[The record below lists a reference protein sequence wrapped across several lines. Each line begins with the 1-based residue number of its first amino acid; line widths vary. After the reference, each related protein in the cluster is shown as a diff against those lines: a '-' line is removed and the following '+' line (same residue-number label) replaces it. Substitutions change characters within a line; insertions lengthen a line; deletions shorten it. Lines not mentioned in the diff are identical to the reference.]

1 MSIKIGKSY
10 VIKDKSKST
19 ACLITPFEMD
29 GISRDIIVTVAKEYR
44 HFLCFE
50 RSDAILIGCL
60 KYAMVHGHDI
70 ECEVPVTEELLY
82 SLRHVL
88 IPTFCRE
95 DKRNHH
101 IRIYASSAPALLTGN
116 GVGTGMSCGVDS
128 FYSALSHIKTDCP
141 EHDITHLVLHNVGS
155 IGESYRNAGR
165 NYTSRRLKER
175 ALDISKELG
184 LPLIQIDSNFQDVL
198 PQDHIKT
205 HTFSSAFAVYSLQKL
220 WKTYYYASAYPYSE
234 FNLSD
239 NSSRDSA
246 CADPLILRCLSTP
259 GLQFWSE
266 GAQGT
271 RADKICFIA
280 ENPIVQHNLH
290 VCFFSPD
297 NCGVCEKCKRT
308 LLSLDAIGVI
318 DKYDK
323 VFDLQEYYSKISEH
337 YRFLCEEHV
346 RGNHFYDMAFEALY
360 PKHKKEFDGYMKDLT
375 FDGQLE
381 QRRLYSYWLDLTW
394 MMTDCYKS
402 AIDQEVL
409 RDRILA
415 SFEASDIHSIG
426 FFGRS
431 DLSNYLFQ
439 LLQPSKKLEIL
450 YIVEDYIDDYYGLP
464 IYPRA
469 TEHLPYADIIIVTD
483 MPVNKDTQKMLLRD
497 HGLKSVLAQ
506 DIFKTE
512 VVY

>member
-1 MSIKIGKSY
+1 MSIVIGKSY
-10 VIKDKSKST
+10 VKSNTSNTT
-19 ACLITPFEMD
+19 ASLITPFEID
-29 GISRDIIVTVAKEYR
+29 GVSRDIIVTVAKEYR
-44 HFLCFE
+44 RFLCFE
-50 RSDAILIGCL
+50 RSDAVLIGCF

-70 ECEVPVTEELLY
+70 KCEVPVTEELLY

-88 IPTFCRE
+88 LPTFCRA
-95 DKRNHH
+95 DKRNHS
-101 IRIYASSAPALLTGN
+101 IKIDAPSAPALITGN

-141 EHDITHLVLHNVGS
+141 EHDITHLVLHNVGG

-165 NYTSRRLKER
+165 RYTSERLKER
-175 ALDISKELG
+175 AQNVAKEMG
-184 LPLIQIDSNFQDVL
+184 LPLIQLDSNFQDVL
-198 PQDHIKT
+198 PQDHVKT

-220 WKTYYYASAYPYSE
+220 WKTYYYASGYPYSK

-239 NSSRDSA
+239 NSSKDSA
-246 CADPLILRCLSTP
+246 YSDPLILRCLSTP
-259 GLQFWSE
+259 GLQLWSE

-271 RADKICFIA
+271 RSDKIGFIA
-280 ENPIVQHNLH
+280 EQPIVQKHLH

-308 LLSLDAIGVI
+308 LLSLDALGLL

-323 VFDLQEYYSKISEH
+323 VFNLQNYYSKISEH
-337 YRFLCEEHV
+337 YKFLCEEHV
-346 RGNHFYDMAFEALY
+346 RGNQFYDMAFEALY
-360 PKHKKEFDGYMKDLT
+360 SKHKEEFDRYMTDLT

-394 MMTDCYKS
+394 IMTDCYKS
-402 AIDQEVL
+402 AIDQDAL
-409 RDRILA
+409 RKKISDL
-415 SFEASDIHSIG
+415 FETIGVHSIG

-439 LLQPSKKLEIL
+439 LLQSEKNIEIK
-450 YIVEDYIDDYYGLP
+450 YIIEDYIDDYYGLP
-464 IYPRA
+464 IYPRSA
-469 TEHLPYADIIIVTD
+469 EHFPYADIIIVTD
-483 MPVNKDTQKMLLRD
+483 VPVNQDTQKMLLRD

-506 DIFKTE
+506 DIFKL
-512 VVY
+512 